1 MAGHI
6 GTDGADWTIDVGV
19 MRFNCRRYCWT
30 ALQLQLVTYVAVGFG
45 QAGLALT
52 IGCQRLV
59 MGRPLVE
66 PLDILVIE
74 EQPLLLLLLMMSQ
87 ILGAIGGPLPQNG
100 LGR

>member
-6 GTDGADWTIDVGV
+6 GTDGSDWTIDIGV
-19 MRFNCRRYCWT
+19 MRFNCCHWT
-30 ALQLQLVTYVAVGFG
+30 ALQLVTYVAVGFG
-45 QAGLALT
+45 QAGLAQT
-52 IGCQRLV
+52 IGCRRLV

-74 EQPLLLLLLMMSQ
+74 EQPLLLLLLLMMSQ

>member
-1 MAGHI
+1 MVAGHI
-6 GTDGADWTIDVGV
+6 GTDGSDWTIDVGV
-19 MRFNCRRYCWT
+19 MRFNCRGYWT
-30 ALQLQLVTYVAVGFG
+30 ALQLVTYVAVGFG
-45 QAGLALT
+45 QAGLAQT
-52 IGCQRLV
+52 IGCRRLV

-74 EQPLLLLLLMMSQ
+74 EQPLLLLLLLMMSQ